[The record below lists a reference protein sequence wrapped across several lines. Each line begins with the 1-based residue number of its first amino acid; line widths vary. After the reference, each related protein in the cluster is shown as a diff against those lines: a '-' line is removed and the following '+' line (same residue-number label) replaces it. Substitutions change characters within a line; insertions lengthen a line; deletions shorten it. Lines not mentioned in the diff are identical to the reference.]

1 MSMLNPIDVKSAVP
15 IYVQVAEQI
24 RQRIAAGVL
33 VPGEQLPTVRRLATH
48 LLINPNTVARV
59 YRDLEREGL
68 LRTRRGSGSFVTSTA
83 AALAFTDRQSVLRQ
97 QLEELVVQARLYGVS
112 DAALVDLL
120 REILER
126 SLMRVGKAEEP

>member
-1 MSMLNPIDVKSAVP
+1 
-15 IYVQVAEQI
+15 
-24 RQRIAAGVL
+24 
-33 VPGEQLPTVRRLATH
+33 
-48 LLINPNTVARV
+48 
-59 YRDLEREGL
+59 
-68 LRTRRGSGSFVTSTA
+68 VTSTA